1 MYDAVMAHVAAADIF
16 IAVAAVADYRPLTQA
31 TQKIKKHRETLSLE
45 LERNP
50 DILGSV
56 AALARRPF
64 CVGFAAETD
73 NVLEYAAGKRKR
85 KNLDMIAANRVGVAD
100 RGFDSDQNTL
110 HVLWEGGEKAL
121 PMADK
126 PPIGRDLI
134 AQSAERYHA
143 GR

>member
-1 MYDAVMAHVAAADIF
+1 
-16 IAVAAVADYRPLTQA
+16 
-31 TQKIKKHRETLSLE
+31 
-45 LERNP
+45 
-50 DILGSV
+50 V

-126 PPIGRDLI
+126 TSIGRDLI
-134 AQSAERYHA
+134 ALIAERYHA